1 MEKEKVNSLMTSL
14 LEGNGIYLEDVD
26 HRQFWTFRSPSY
38 KLWLKGSLREVNA
51 NFHHSIVV
59 KEISTNRFLTI
70 NGWVLQE
77 IFFQDS
83 WSYLCTPSLK
93 VVDPNGTAFWVH
105 VPKSL
110 EPYIIDIS
118 LSAATDEDRI
128 NRISE
133 GLDIFLEVS
142 KYANK
147 EEFENNN
154 E

>member
-1 MEKEKVNSLMTSL
+1 MEKERVNSLMTSL
-14 LEGNGIYLEDVD
+14 LEGSGIYLEDVD
-26 HRQFWTFRSPSY
+26 HRQFWTMPSPSY
-38 KLWLKGSLREVNA
+38 KLRLKGSLREVNA

-77 IFFQDS
+77 LFFQDS
-83 WSYLCTPSLK
+83 WSCLCTPALK

-110 EPYIIDIS
+110 EPYIIDIP

-128 NRISE
+128 SRISE

-142 KYANK
+142 RYASK
-147 EEFENNN
+147 EEYEKNN
-154 E
+154 